1 MITIGNRCASGH
13 DQPEVRGKTIPG
25 VAHLRRMR
33 QRVPDAGELGGIP
46 VAVYQFSAV
55 RSANQHQT
63 EEGTVVARNKFHAMD
78 LLNQRGLVNARFK
91 QLTGLSAVF
100 RQWTADI
107 R

>member
-1 MITIGNRCASGH
+1 MVTIGKRRASGN
-13 DQPEVRGKTIPG
+13 DQPDPRGKTIPG
-25 VAHLRRMR
+25 VARLRRMR
-33 QRVPDAGELGGIP
+33 MRVPDAGDLGGIP

-55 RSANQHQT
+55 RSSNQHQA

-78 LLNQRGLVNARFK
+78 LLSQRGLVNARFK